1 MQPATP
7 PSVKAFDQPKLEALI
22 ELMYLAAYADGD
34 FGTEERTHFVHSIQS
49 LTDRSISETSLDALL
64 GRIATQVKETGRDA
78 RLAAIR
84 GVLGDAGACKAA
96 LALAI
101 QVTLADG
108 IIRTTEREILFDI
121 SEGLG
126 IDRGVAADLVR
137 ELSSS

>member
-22 ELMYLAAYADGD
+22 ELMYLAAHADGD
-34 FGTEERTHFVHSIQS
+34 FGAEERAHFVRSIQS
-49 LTDRSISETSLDALL
+49 LTDRSISDTSLDALL
-64 GRIATQVKETGRDA
+64 SRIETQLKETGRDA
-78 RLAAIR
+78 RLAALKQ
-84 GVLGDAGACKAA
+84 VLGDASACKAA

-126 IDRGVAADLVR
+126 IDRGVTADLVR
-137 ELSSS
+137 SLSST

>member
-22 ELMYLAAYADGD
+22 ELMYLAAYADGE
-34 FGTEERTHFVHSIQS
+34 FGAEERAHFVQSIQS
-49 LTDRSISETSLDALL
+49 LTDRSISETSLDELL
-64 GRIATQVKETGRDA
+64 SHIATQLKETGREA
-78 RLAAIR
+78 RLAALKEA
-84 GVLGDAGACKAA
+84 LGDPGACKAA

-126 IDRGVAADLVR
+126 IDRSVTADLVSA
-137 ELSSS
+137 LSSS